1 MQNLLTAAG
10 FGKGTEMSVEIGK
23 KIRALRQKNNLTQ
36 SELADRCELSK
47 GFISLVESDLT
58 SPSLSTL
65 EDILTTLGSS
75 FHDFFSDEEEM
86 PVFRKEDVFV
96 KETDHGVK
104 IDWLI
109 PNAQKKQMEP
119 IMITLQSGAQSELD
133 LPHEG
138 EEFGYVLAG
147 AVDLILGETSY
158 HVRKGDSFSY
168 KTSKQHYLI
177 NNGKTQAV
185 VLWISTPPN
194 F

>member
-1 MQNLLTAAG
+1 MW
-10 FGKGTEMSVEIGK
+10 MSINVGK
-23 KIRALRQKNNLTQ
+23 KIRELRQKNKLTQ

-47 GFISLVESDLT
+47 GFISLLESDLT

-65 EDILTTLGSS
+65 EDILTTLGRS
-75 FHDFFSDEEEM
+75 FHEFFSDEEES

-96 KETDHGVK
+96 KESDGVR

-119 IMITLQSGAQSELD
+119 IMMTLQPDTQSEPD

-147 AVDLILGETSY
+147 AVDLILGETTY
-158 HVRKGDSFSY
+158 HVRKGDSFSF
-168 KTSKQHYLI
+168 KTSKQDYLV
-177 NNGKTQAV
+177 NKGKTQAV
-185 VLWISTPPN
+185 VLWVSTPPN

>member
-1 MQNLLTAAG
+1 
-10 FGKGTEMSVEIGK
+10 MSVEIGK

-36 SELADRCELSK
+36 SELAGRCELSK

-75 FHDFFSDEEEM
+75 FHEFFSDEIEL

-96 KETDHGVK
+96 KETDNGVK

-119 IMITLQSGAQSELD
+119 ILITLQSGAQSEPD

-147 AVDLILGETSY
+147 AVDLILGESVY

-168 KTSKQHYLI
+168 KTTKQHYLR
-177 NNGKTQAV
+177 NSGKTQAV

>member
-1 MQNLLTAAG
+1 
-10 FGKGTEMSVEIGK
+10 
-23 KIRALRQKNNLTQ
+23 
-36 SELADRCELSK
+36 
-47 GFISLVESDLT
+47 
-58 SPSLSTL
+58 
-65 EDILTTLGSS
+65 
-75 FHDFFSDEEEM
+75 M

-96 KETDHGVK
+96 KETGNGVR

-119 IMITLQSGAQSELD
+119 ILITLQSGAQSELD

-147 AVDLILGETSY
+147 AVDLVLGESVY

-168 KTSKQHYLI
+168 KTSKQHYLK
-177 NNGKTQAV
+177 NSGKTQAI
-185 VLWISTPPN
+185 VLWVSTPPN

>member
-10 FGKGTEMSVEIGK
+10 FGKGIDMSVEIGK

-119 IMITLQSGAQSELD
+119 IMITLQSGASSELD

-158 HVRKGDSFSY
+158 HVREGDSFSY

>member
-1 MQNLLTAAG
+1 
-10 FGKGTEMSVEIGK
+10 MSINVGK

-47 GFISLVESDLT
+47 GFISLLETDQT

-75 FHDFFSDEEEM
+75 FHEFFSDEEES
-86 PVFRKEDVFV
+86 PVCRKEDVFV
-96 KETDHGVK
+96 KETDNGVQ

-119 IMITLQSGAQSELD
+119 ILITLQPDAQSEPD

-138 EEFGYVLAG
+138 EEFGYVMAG
-147 AVDLILGETSY
+147 SVDLLLGETSY

-168 KTSKQHYLI
+168 KTTKQHYLV
-177 NNGKTQAV
+177 NNGKTPAV
-185 VLWISTPPN
+185 VLWVSSPPN